1 MSFKKHLSIDK
12 VLFGTVCLLVV
23 AGLFILA
30 SASMGMMTRAKTAG
44 FPDIILPQII
54 FGLVFGSILFLVAT
68 KINRKILAFFSL
80 PFLIFGLVLA
90 GLVFVPHI
98 GFSHGGATRWIKYG
112 PVFFQPAEILKF
124 ALIVYL
130 SALAGSRRFDIR
142 NFKTG
147 FLPFF
152 AVTAMA
158 GSMMVLQ
165 KDLGSLGVMLATSVA
180 IFFIAGGRW
189 KHMLLT
195 LVAVCITFS
204 AMVYFEPY
212 RMNRITV
219 FLNPDHDPQ
228 GSGYQLRQSMIAIG
242 SGGIFGKG
250 FGMSLQKFNYL
261 PEPVGDSIFAVFAE
275 EFGFVGSLLLLI
287 LFMFLLHR
295 GLYMS
300 SRAPDDFSKLLGSGI
315 VIMIITQS
323 FINISAMV
331 GIFPLTGV
339 PLVFVSKGGTSLMI
353 TLAEL
358 GVLLNIS
365 KFARK

>member
-1 MSFKKHLSIDK
+1 MRKNLGVDK
-12 VLFGTVCLLVV
+12 ILFGTICVLAV

-44 FPDIILPQII
+44 FSDIILPQII
-54 FGLVFGSILFLVAT
+54 FGLVFGSVLFWVAV
-68 KINRKILAFFSL
+68 KINRKILAELSL
-80 PFLIFGLVLA
+80 PFFIFGLVLA
-90 GLVFVPHI
+90 GLVFVPGL

-112 PVFFQPAEILKF
+112 PIFFQPAEILKF
-124 ALIVYL
+124 ALIVHL
-130 SALAGSRRFDIR
+130 SAMAASKRFDIR

-152 AVTAMA
+152 IVAAAA
-158 GSMMVLQ
+158 GSLVVLQ
-165 KDLGSLGVMLATSVA
+165 KDLGTLGVMLATSA
-180 IFFIAGGRW
+180 AMFFIAGGRW
-189 KHMLLT
+189 KHLLLT
-195 LVAVCITFS
+195 LVVIGIAFS

-219 FLNPDHDPQ
+219 FLNPNHDPQ
-228 GSGYQLRQSMIAIG
+228 GSGYQLRQSTIAIG
-242 SGGIFGKG
+242 SGGIFGRG

-275 EFGFVGSLLLLI
+275 EFGFAGSLFLLA
-287 LFMFLLHR
+287 LFMFLLQR
-295 GLYMS
+295 GLYVSM
-300 SRAPDDFSKLLGSGI
+300 RAPDDFSRLLGSGI

-323 FINISAMV
+323 FINIAAMA

-358 GVLLNIS
+358 GVLMNIS
-365 KFARK
+365 KYARR